1 MDSKGVSSTGTW
13 RTAHGDLTD
22 QEWELIRG
30 LIPTYSG
37 GGRMGRP
44 IVHDKRDIVNAI
56 LYVAATGCQ
65 WRALPDCYP
74 PWNTVHRYHLQ
85 WSKNGVWEAVCDRLR
100 ELVREVDGREPEP
113 SAGVIDARSV
123 RGAPTVTTST
133 RGYDAGKKIS
143 GRKTFGIVDTL
154 GLLVSV
160 VVVVASTSDNVGGI
174 AVFDKAVPKSS
185 RLSKVFCDSGFKN
198 AFVNHCATH
207 QVDAEV
213 VKKMHSGVFEVLP
226 KRWIIERT
234 WSWLMNN
241 RRLQVDYERLPVVAA
256 GFVWAAHC
264 RLLLRRLTSPN
275 PQEPTQ
281 AHI

>member
-1 MDSKGVSSTGTW
+1 MICDVV
-13 RTAHGDLTD
+13 
-22 QEWELIRG
+22 
-30 LIPTYSG
+30 PTYSG

-44 IVHDKRDIVNAI
+44 IVHEKRDIVNAI
-56 LYVAATGCQ
+56 FYVAATGCQ

-74 PWNTVHRYHLQ
+74 PWSTVHRYHLR
-85 WSKNGVWEAVCDRLR
+85 WSRNGVWEAVCDRLR
-100 ELVREVDGREPEP
+100 EFVREADGRQSEP
-113 SAGVIDARSV
+113 SAGVIEARSV
-123 RGAPTVTTST
+123 RGAATVTSST

-160 VVVVASTSDNVGGI
+160 VVVVASTSDNAGGI
-174 AVFDKAVPKSS
+174 AAFDEAKPKSS

-198 AFVNHCATH
+198 TFVQHCAKH
-207 QVDAEV
+207 HVDAEV
-213 VKKMHSGVFEVLP
+213 VKKIHSGVFEVLP
-226 KRWIIERT
+226 RRWIIERT

-241 RRLQVDYERLPVVAA
+241 RRLQVDYERLPVVTA

-275 PQEPTQ
+275 T
-281 AHI
+281 